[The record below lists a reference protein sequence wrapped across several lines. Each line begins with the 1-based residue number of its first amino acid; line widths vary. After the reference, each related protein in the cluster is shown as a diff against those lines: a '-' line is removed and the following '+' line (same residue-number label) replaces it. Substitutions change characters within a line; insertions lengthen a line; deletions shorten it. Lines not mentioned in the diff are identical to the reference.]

1 MRGLV
6 PKRLK
11 VKESA
16 AATALS
22 LAASLTTCAAGDDGD
37 TRTEEN
43 DRCGAIRPPHNHG
56 VPEHPPRPIRQPY
69 MGAGDESF
77 NRDDDAPQ
85 RNEIA
90 CRKIRTD
97 EFGSSAK

>member
-22 LAASLTTCAAGDDGD
+22 LAASLTTCAAGDDGN
-37 TRTEEN
+37 TGIEEN
-43 DRCGAIRPPHNHG
+43 DRCGAIRPTHNHG
-56 VPEHPPRPIRQPY
+56 APEHPPRPTRQPY
-69 MGAGDESF
+69 MGADDESF
-77 NRDDDAPQ
+77 NRDDDTIQ
-85 RNEIA
+85 RE
-90 CRKIRTD
+90 KVTV
-97 EFGSSAK
+97 